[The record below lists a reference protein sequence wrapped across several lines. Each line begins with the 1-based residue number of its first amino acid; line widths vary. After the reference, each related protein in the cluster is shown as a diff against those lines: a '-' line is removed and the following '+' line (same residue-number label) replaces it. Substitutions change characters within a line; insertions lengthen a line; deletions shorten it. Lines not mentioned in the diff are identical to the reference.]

1 MIGDEINHKNNLP
14 RNDIIMSINEILV
27 FLGFCI
33 PFFLLTIWAVVNA
46 AQKDFDSMEKKI
58 MWVIIASIPFIGF
71 LLYLAVGFRKGKKNN

>member
-1 MIGDEINHKNNLP
+1 
-14 RNDIIMSINEILV
+14 MSINEILV